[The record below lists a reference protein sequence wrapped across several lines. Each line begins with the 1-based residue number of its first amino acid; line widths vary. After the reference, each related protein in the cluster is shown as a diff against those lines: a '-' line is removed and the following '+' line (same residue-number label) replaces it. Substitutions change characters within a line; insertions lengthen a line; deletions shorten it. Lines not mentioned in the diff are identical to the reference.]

1 MLFTT
6 HSSRRRKNLVMQNAE
21 EATVFEVGSD
31 EQLPLSLVSPAGEIE
46 LQRRFAADCGVP
58 DGLKVVVDAG
68 NGRAREHVLASPFAL
83 IGAAPGCAV
92 RLDTPGVA
100 DRHAFMLVLEGR
112 VFGCDLATPAGTRHE
127 GRLITKAWLQGRP
140 ALEIAAATV
149 TIADLQAPGG
159 EGAVAADTD
168 GVELELAFG
177 NSRQAYR
184 VRDALLLFGRDARC
198 KLQYR
203 HDSVSPV
210 HGAIVCTR
218 NTAWLVDLGSPEGV
232 ILDGVAVRLAPLH
245 DGSILTIGDKDVE
258 VRLLNGPEPPATKA
272 APQAGAVSEGFV
284 LEVLER
290 FQDSQRQLLDE
301 MRTWTRDFSQALIEA
316 QHSQSQQLQ
325 GERQE
330 MRREFVELMRIMA
343 QRLPGPGGQTARGN
357 AAPQPDQRLPA
368 PPKQLPAPPVARTAD
383 PEERLASTQEPEELR
398 RKLQEVEQ
406 QLDAQQGWLGSLL
419 RRSPR

>member
-6 HSSRRRKNLVMQNAE
+6 HASRRRKNLVMQSAE

-31 EQLPLSLVSPAGEIE
+31 EQLPAGLISPSGDIE

-68 NGRAREHVLASPFAL
+68 NGRIREHVLASPFAL
-83 IGAAPGCAV
+83 IGAGPHCGV
-92 RLDTPGVA
+92 RLESPGVA
-100 DRHAFMLVLEGR
+100 DRHAVLLVLDGC
-112 VFGCDLATPAGTRHE
+112 VFGGDLATTTGTRHE
-127 GRLITKAWLQGRP
+127 GRLITKAWLRGQP
-140 ALEIAAATV
+140 SLEIAAATA
-149 TIADLQAPGG
+149 TIADLPTAGD
-159 EGAVAADTD
+159 VAAAPD
-168 GVELELAFG
+168 GERVELELAFG

-184 VRDALLLFGRDARC
+184 VREPLLLFGRDARC

-203 HDSVSPV
+203 HDSVCPV

-218 NTAWLVDLGSPEGV
+218 STAWLVDFGSPEGV
-232 ILDGVAVRLAPLH
+232 ILDGVAVRLAPLNN
-245 DGSILTIGDKDVE
+245 GSILTIGDKDVE
-258 VRLLNGPEPPATKA
+258 VRLLNGPEPPAVKA
-272 APQAGAVSEGFV
+272 APPAGAVSEEFV

-330 MRREFVELMRIMA
+330 MRREFVDLMRIMA
-343 QRLPGPGGQTARGN
+343 QRLPGPGSP
-357 AAPQPDQRLPA
+357 APRRSAPPPADQRLPA

-383 PEERLASTQEPEELR
+383 PEERMASTQEPEELR

>member
-31 EQLPLSLVSPAGEIE
+31 DHLAVGLTLPAGEIE
-46 LQRRFAADCGVP
+46 LQRQFAAECGVP
-58 DGLKVVVDAG
+58 DGLKLIVDAG
-68 NGRAREHVLASPFAL
+68 NGRLREHALASPFAL
-83 IGAAPGCAV
+83 VGAASGCSV
-92 RLDTPGVA
+92 RLESPGVA
-100 DRHAFMLVLEGR
+100 DRHAFMLAMDGR
-112 VFGCDLATPAGTRHE
+112 VFGCDLATPGGTRHE
-127 GRLITKAWLQGRP
+127 GRIITKAWLQGRP

-149 TIADLQAPGG
+149 TIADVPAT
-159 EGAVAADTD
+159 GAETGPPDTD
-168 GVELELAFG
+168 RVELELAFG
-177 NSRQAYR
+177 NARQAYR
-184 VRDALLLFGRDARC
+184 VRDALVLFGRDARC

-203 HDSVSPV
+203 HDSVAPV

-218 NTAWLVDLGSPEGV
+218 ATAWLVDFGSPEGV

-245 DGSILTIGDKDVE
+245 NGSVLTIGDKDVE
-258 VRLLNGPEPPATKA
+258 VRLLSGPEPSAVTA
-272 APQAGAVSEGFV
+272 AAQAGAVSEEFV
-284 LEVLER
+284 LEVLGR

-301 MRTWTRDFSQALIEA
+301 MRTWTKDFSQALIEA
-316 QHSQSQQLQ
+316 QHAQSQQLQ

-343 QRLPGPGGQTARGN
+343 QRLPGPGAQTPRRN
-357 AAPQPDQRLPA
+357 AQGQPDQRLPA

-383 PEERLASTQEPEELR
+383 PEERLTSTQEPQELR